1 MYWAVAH
8 LMYRGQCPNCD
19 QYYHNSSY
27 ASAIFF
33 ILVII
38 LYTFVRSLFN
48 AVGGLYMAKR
58 VIIAVIL
65 SAAFNNNLYLI
76 PLVILELIF
85 VIGRFII

>member
-8 LMYRGQCPNCD
+8 LMYRGQCSNCD
-19 QYYHNSSY
+19 QYYQNSSY
-27 ASAIFF
+27 VSAIFF
-33 ILVII
+33 ISII
-38 LYTFVRSLFN
+38 VLYTFVRSLFN
-48 AVGGLYMAKR
+48 AIGGLYMAKR
-58 VIIAVIL
+58 VIIAIIL